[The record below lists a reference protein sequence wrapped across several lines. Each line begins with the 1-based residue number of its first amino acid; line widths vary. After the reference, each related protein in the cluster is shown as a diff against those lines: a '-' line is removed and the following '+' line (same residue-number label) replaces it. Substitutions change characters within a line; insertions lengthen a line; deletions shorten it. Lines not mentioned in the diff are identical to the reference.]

1 MKKTTAKIKDKPDR
15 DVTGITYTQNF
26 AAEVRK
32 GPNGK
37 KTIVLKSPRW
47 YHFQVSKFKEG
58 EEVTLVIHSR
68 KPKRSEQQNRYY
80 WGVYLPMI
88 SEHTGEPDLD
98 KLHEL
103 FKGKFLTKGV
113 VEVLGEKV
121 RLKKST
127 TELGVG
133 DFCQYVMDIETLTGV
148 IAPPTEN
155 YGLTALERA
164 LKDAPESQV
173 EYPNEQLTPT
183 F

>member
-1 MKKTTAKIKDKPDR
+1 MKKRADKSKEKPEG
-15 DVTGITYTQNF
+15 VTYSVSF
-26 AAEVRK
+26 AGVIRK
-32 GPNGK
+32 GPKGK
-37 KTIVLKSPRW
+37 SLIVKSPRW
-47 YHFQVSKFKEG
+47 YHHQLQKYKDG
-58 EEVTLVIHSR
+58 EEVTLMIHNR

-80 WGVYLPMI
+80 WGAFLPKVA
-88 SEHTGEPDLD
+88 EETGENDLD

-133 DFCQYVMDIETLTGV
+133 EFTQYIMDIETLTGV
-148 IAPPTEN
+148 SAPPTAN
-155 YGLTALERA
+155 YGLKELDRA
-164 LKDAPESQV
+164 KIEEI
-173 EYPNEQLTPT
+173 EYPDEVLGPPA